1 MNNVNFFD
9 AEAVRGEFPMLVAGD
24 KGAKPL
30 AFLDSTATTQK
41 PACVIDAMDDFYR
54 EHYSSV
60 KRGVYRL
67 SARTTEAFEATRKN
81 VAKFINA
88 KTEDEIVFTR
98 GTTESIN
105 LVAWSYGRKFFEAGD
120 EILISG
126 LEHHANIVS
135 WQLVAEMKGAKIKV
149 IPVKDDGDLDLDKLP
164 GLLNARTKMVAV
176 THVSNARTKMVAVT
190 HVSNAVGTVNPIA
203 EIIKTVRAAAPQAK
217 ILIDGAQS
225 SSHIK
230 IDVQELDCD
239 FLAFSGHKMY
249 GPTGVG
255 VLYGKYDVLDSMPPW
270 HGGGEMIK
278 NVTFEKTTYADVP
291 ARFEAGTPMIAE
303 VIGLGKAIE
312 WINEKGIENIR
323 RHEAEITNYALEQ
336 LAKIPQVKV
345 LGNPKER
352 GALVSITLDGIAVSD
367 AAMILDEENIA
378 VRSGHHCAQ
387 PFHQYLGVQS
397 SARMSLSFYNDE
409 EDIDRFISTLS
420 TVRRRMGLGG

>member
-1 MNNVNFFD
+1 MFN
-9 AEAVRGEFPMLVAGD
+9 AELTRNEFPMLVAGD
-24 KGAKPL
+24 KEQKPL

-41 PACVIDAMDDFYR
+41 PACVIDVMDDFYR

-67 SARTTEAFEATRKN
+67 SARTTEAFERTRKDI
-81 VAKFINA
+81 AKFINA
-88 KTEDEIVFTR
+88 KSEDEIVFTR

-149 IPVKDDGDLDLDKLP
+149 IPVLDSGDLDLSALP
-164 GLLNARTKMVAV
+164 ALLTPRTKMVAV
-176 THVSNARTKMVAVT
+176 AHVSN
-190 HVSNAVGTVNPIA
+190 SVGTVNPIE
-203 EIIKTVRAAAPQAK
+203 EIIATVRKLAPQSK
-217 ILIDGAQS
+217 ILIDAAQS

-230 IDVQELDCD
+230 IDVQKLDCD

-249 GPTGVG
+249 GPTGIG
-255 VLYGKYDVLDSMPPW
+255 VLYGKYDVLDSMPPY

-291 ARFEAGTPMIAE
+291 ARFEAGTPAIAE
-303 VIGLGKAIE
+303 VIGLGKAVE
-312 WINEKGIENIR
+312 WLNEKGLDNIR
-323 RHEAEITNYALEQ
+323 EHEAHITQYALKQ
-336 LAKIPQVKV
+336 LAEIPQVKV

-352 GALVSITLDGIAVSD
+352 GALISITLDGIAVGD
-367 AAMILDEENIA
+367 AAMILDEENVA

-387 PFHQYLGVQS
+387 PVMDRFGLD
-397 SARMSLSFYNDE
+397 ATLRLSFGAYTLE
-409 EDIDRFISTLS
+409 RDIDRFIAGIKRVIRLF
-420 TVRRRMGLGG
+420 G

>member
-1 MNNVNFFD
+1 MFN
-9 AEAVRGEFPMLVAGD
+9 AELTRNEFPMLVAGD
-24 KGAKPL
+24 KEPKPL

-67 SARTTEAFEATRKN
+67 SARTTEAFEKTRKDI
-81 VAKFINA
+81 AKFINA
-88 KTEDEIVFTR
+88 KSEDEIIFTR

-105 LVAWSYGRKFFEAGD
+105 LVAWSYGRKFFNEGD
-120 EILISG
+120 EVLISA

-149 IPVKDDGDLDLDKLP
+149 IPVKDDGDLDLAALP
-164 GLLNARTKMVAV
+164 ALLTPRTKMVAV
-176 THVSNARTKMVAVT
+176 AHVSN
-190 HVSNAVGTVNPIA
+190 SVGTVNPIE
-203 EIIKTVRAAAPQAK
+203 EIIATVRKLAPQAK
-217 ILIDGAQS
+217 VLIDAAQS

-230 IDVQELDCD
+230 IDVQKLDCD

-249 GPTGVG
+249 GPTGIG
-255 VLYGKYDVLDSMPPW
+255 VLYGKYDVLDSMPPY

-291 ARFEAGTPMIAE
+291 ARFEAGTPAIAE
-303 VIGLGKAIE
+303 VIGLGKAVE
-312 WINEKGIENIR
+312 WLNEKGLDNIR
-323 RHEAEITNYALEQ
+323 EHEAQITQYALKQ
-336 LAKIPQVKV
+336 LAEIPQVKV

-352 GALVSITLDGIAVSD
+352 GALISITLDGIAVGD
-367 AAMILDEENIA
+367 AAMILDEENVA

-387 PFHQYLGVQS
+387 PVMDRFGLD
-397 SARMSLSFYNDE
+397 ATLRLSFGAYTLE
-409 EDIDRFISTLS
+409 RDIDRFVAGIKRVIRLFA
-420 TVRRRMGLGG
+420 

>member
-1 MNNVNFFD
+1 MFN
-9 AEAVRGEFPMLVAGD
+9 AELTRNEFPMLVAGD
-24 KGAKPL
+24 KEQKPL

-41 PACVIDAMDDFYR
+41 PASVIDAMDDFYR

-67 SARTTEAFEATRKN
+67 SARTTEAFEKTRKDI
-81 VAKFINA
+81 AKFINA

-105 LVAWSYGRKFFEAGD
+105 LVAWSYGRKFFNEGD
-120 EILISG
+120 EILISA

-149 IPVKDDGDLDLDKLP
+149 IPVKDDGDLDLTKLP
-164 GLLNARTKMVAV
+164 ELLTPRTKMVAV
-176 THVSNARTKMVAVT
+176 THVSN
-190 HVSNAVGTVNPIA
+190 SVGTVNPIE
-203 EIIKTVRAAAPQAK
+203 EIIATVRKLAPQAK
-217 ILIDGAQS
+217 VLIDAAQS

-230 IDVQELDCD
+230 IDVQKLDCD

-249 GPTGVG
+249 GPTGIG

-291 ARFEAGTPMIAE
+291 ARFEAGTPAIAE
-303 VIGLGKAIE
+303 VIGLGKAVE
-312 WINEKGIENIR
+312 WLNEKGLENIR
-323 RHEAEITNYALEQ
+323 EHEAQITQYALKQ
-336 LAKIPQVKV
+336 LAEIPQVKV

-352 GALVSITLDGIAVSD
+352 GALISITLDGIAVGD
-367 AAMILDEENIA
+367 AAMILDEENVA

-387 PFHQYLGVQS
+387 PVMDRFGLD
-397 SARMSLSFYNDE
+397 ATLRLSFGAYTLE
-409 EDIDRFISTLS
+409 RDIDRFIAGIKRVIRLF
-420 TVRRRMGLGG
+420 G

>member
-1 MNNVNFFD
+1 
-9 AEAVRGEFPMLVAGD
+9 MLVAGD
-24 KGAKPL
+24 KEVKPL

-41 PACVIDAMDDFYR
+41 PASVIDAMDDFYR

-67 SARTTEAFEATRKN
+67 SARTTEAFEKTRKD

-88 KTEDEIVFTR
+88 KSEDEIVFTR

-105 LVAWSYGRKFFEAGD
+105 LVAWSYGRKFFEADD

-149 IPVKDDGDLDLDKLP
+149 IPVLDSGDLDLAALP
-164 GLLNARTKMVAV
+164 GLLTPRTKMVAV
-176 THVSNARTKMVAVT
+176 AHVSN
-190 HVSNAVGTVNPIA
+190 SVGTVNPIA
-203 EIIKTVRAAAPQAK
+203 EIIATVRSLAPQAK
-217 ILIDGAQS
+217 ILIDAAQS

-230 IDVQELDCD
+230 IDVQKLDCD

-249 GPTGVG
+249 GPTGIG

-291 ARFEAGTPMIAE
+291 ARFEAGTPAIAE

-312 WINEKGIENIR
+312 WLNNVGLDNIR
-323 RHEAEITNYALEQ
+323 KHEEQITQYALKQ
-336 LAKIPQVKV
+336 LAEIPQVKV

-352 GALVSITLDGIAVSD
+352 GALISITLDGIAVGD
-367 AAMILDEENIA
+367 AAMILDEENVA

-387 PFHQYLGVQS
+387 PVMDRFGVD
-397 SARMSLSFYNDE
+397 ATLRLSFGVYTLE
-409 EDIDRFISTLS
+409 RDIDRFVAGIKRV
-420 TVRRRMGLGG
+420 VRLFA

>member
-1 MNNVNFFD
+1 MN
-9 AEAVRGEFPMLVAGD
+9 AEVLRNEFPMLVAGD
-24 KGAKPL
+24 KESKPL

-41 PACVIDAMDDFYR
+41 PASVIDAMDDFYR

-67 SARTTEAFEATRKN
+67 SARTTEAFEKTRKD

-88 KTEDEIVFTR
+88 KSEDEIVFTR

-126 LEHHANIVS
+126 LEHHA
-135 WQLVAEMKGAKIKV
+135 
-149 IPVKDDGDLDLDKLP
+149 
-164 GLLNARTKMVAV
+164 
-176 THVSNARTKMVAVT
+176 
-190 HVSNAVGTVNPIA
+190 
-203 EIIKTVRAAAPQAK
+203 TVRKLAPQAK
-217 ILIDGAQS
+217 ILIDAAQS

-230 IDVQELDCD
+230 IDVQKLDCD

-249 GPTGVG
+249 GPTGIG

-291 ARFEAGTPMIAE
+291 ARFEAGTPAIAE

-312 WINEKGIENIR
+312 WLNNVGLDNIR
-323 RHEAEITNYALEQ
+323 KHEEQITQYALQQLAEI
-336 LAKIPQVKV
+336 PQRIEAARR
-345 LGNPKER
+345 NPASESPR
-352 GALVSITLDGIAVSD
+352 QPEGT
-367 AAMILDEENIA
+367 
-378 VRSGHHCAQ
+378 RSAYQHYVGRNC
-387 PFHQYLGVQS
+387 
-397 SARMSLSFYNDE
+397 
-409 EDIDRFISTLS
+409 
-420 TVRRRMGLGG
+420 RR

>member
-1 MNNVNFFD
+1 MFN
-9 AEAVRGEFPMLVAGD
+9 AELTRNEFPMLVAGD
-24 KGAKPL
+24 KEQKPL

-67 SARTTEAFEATRKN
+67 SARTTEAFEKTRKDI
-81 VAKFINA
+81 AKFINA

-149 IPVKDDGDLDLDKLP
+149 IPVKDDGDLDLSALP
-164 GLLNARTKMVAV
+164 NLLTPRTKMVAV
-176 THVSNARTKMVAVT
+176 AHVSN
-190 HVSNAVGTVNPIA
+190 SVGTVNPIE
-203 EIIKTVRAAAPQAK
+203 EIIATVRKLAPQSK
-217 ILIDGAQS
+217 ILIDAAQS

-230 IDVQELDCD
+230 IDVQKLDCD

-249 GPTGVG
+249 GPTGIG
-255 VLYGKYDVLDSMPPW
+255 VLYGKYDVLDSMPPY

-291 ARFEAGTPMIAE
+291 ARFEAGTPAIAE
-303 VIGLGKAIE
+303 VIGLGKAVE
-312 WINEKGIENIR
+312 WLNEKGLDNIR
-323 RHEAEITNYALEQ
+323 VHEAQITQYALKQ
-336 LAKIPQVKV
+336 LAEIPQVKV

-352 GALVSITLDGIAVSD
+352 GALISITLDGIAVGD
-367 AAMILDEENIA
+367 AAMILDEENVA

-387 PFHQYLGVQS
+387 PVMDRFGVD
-397 SARMSLSFYNDE
+397 ATLRLSFGAYTLE
-409 EDIDRFISTLS
+409 RDIDRFVAGIKRVIRLFA
-420 TVRRRMGLGG
+420 

>member
-1 MNNVNFFD
+1 MFN
-9 AEAVRGEFPMLVAGD
+9 AELTRNEFPMLVEGD
-24 KGAKPL
+24 KEQKPL

-67 SARTTEAFEATRKN
+67 SARTTEAFEKTRKDI
-81 VAKFINA
+81 AKFINA
-88 KTEDEIVFTR
+88 KSEDEIVFTR

-105 LVAWSYGRKFFEAGD
+105 LVAWSYGRKFFNEGD
-120 EILISG
+120 EVLISA

-149 IPVKDDGDLDLDKLP
+149 IPVLDSGDLDLEALP
-164 GLLNARTKMVAV
+164 GLLTPRTKMVAV
-176 THVSNARTKMVAVT
+176 AHVSN
-190 HVSNAVGTVNPIA
+190 SVGTVNPIE
-203 EIIKTVRAAAPQAK
+203 EIIATVRKLAPQAK
-217 ILIDGAQS
+217 VLIDAAQS

-230 IDVQELDCD
+230 IDVQKLDCD

-249 GPTGVG
+249 GPTGIG

-291 ARFEAGTPMIAE
+291 ARFEAGTPAIAE
-303 VIGLGKAIE
+303 VIGLGKAVE
-312 WINEKGIENIR
+312 WLNEKGLDNIR
-323 RHEAEITNYALEQ
+323 EHEAQITQYALKQ
-336 LAKIPQVKV
+336 LAEIPQVKV

-352 GALVSITLDGIAVSD
+352 GALISITLDGIAVGD
-367 AAMILDEENIA
+367 AAMILDEENVA

-387 PFHQYLGVQS
+387 PVMDRFGLD
-397 SARMSLSFYNDE
+397 ATLRLSFGAYTLE
-409 EDIDRFISTLS
+409 RDIDRFVAGIKRVIRLFA
-420 TVRRRMGLGG
+420 

>member
-1 MNNVNFFD
+1 MFD
-9 AEAVRGEFPMLVAGD
+9 AEKIRNEFPMLVAGD
-24 KGAKPL
+24 KDTKPL

-41 PACVIDAMDDFYR
+41 PAAIIDVMDDFYR

-81 VAKFINA
+81 IAKFLNA
-88 KTEDEIVFTR
+88 KSEDEIVFTR

-105 LVAWSYGRKFFEAGD
+105 LVAWSYGRKFFNEGD

-135 WQLVAEMKGAKIKV
+135 WQIVAEMKGAKIKV
-149 IPVKDDGDLDLDKLP
+149 IPVKDDGDLDLEKLP
-164 GLLNARTKMVAV
+164 ALLTSKV
-176 THVSNARTKMVAVT
+176 KMVAVT

-203 EIIKTVRAAAPQAK
+203 EIIATVRKLAPQAK

-225 SSHIK
+225 ASHIK
-230 IDVQELDCD
+230 VDVQKLDCD
-239 FLAFSGHKMY
+239 FFVFSGHKIY
-249 GPTGVG
+249 GPTGIG

-291 ARFEAGTPMIAE
+291 ARFEAGTPAIAE

-312 WINEKGIENIR
+312 WLNEKGLENIR
-323 RHEAEITNYALEQ
+323 AHEEKIVAYALKQ
-336 LAKIPQVKV
+336 LAEIPQVKV

-352 GALVSITLDGIAVSD
+352 GALLSITLDGIAVSD

-387 PFHQYLGVQS
+387 PVMDRFGVD
-397 SARMSLSFYNDE
+397 ATLRLSFGAYTIE
-409 EDIDRFISTLS
+409 QDIDRLVAGLKRV
-420 TVRRRMGLGG
+420 VRLFA

>member
-1 MNNVNFFD
+1 MFN
-9 AEAVRGEFPMLVAGD
+9 AELTRNEFPMLVAGD
-24 KGAKPL
+24 KEQKPL

-41 PACVIDAMDDFYR
+41 PACVIDVMDDFYR

-67 SARTTEAFEATRKN
+67 SARTTEAFEKTRKGI
-81 VAKFINA
+81 AKFINA
-88 KTEDEIVFTR
+88 KSEDEIVFTR

-105 LVAWSYGRKFFEAGD
+105 LVAWSYGRKFFEADD

-149 IPVKDDGDLDLDKLP
+149 IPVLDSGDLDLAALP
-164 GLLNARTKMVAV
+164 GLLTPRTKMVAV
-176 THVSNARTKMVAVT
+176 THVSN
-190 HVSNAVGTVNPIA
+190 SVGTVNPIA
-203 EIIKTVRAAAPQAK
+203 EIIATVRKLAPQAK
-217 ILIDGAQS
+217 ILIDAAQS

-230 IDVQELDCD
+230 IDVQKLDCD

-249 GPTGVG
+249 GPTGIG

-291 ARFEAGTPMIAE
+291 ARFEAGTPAIAE

-312 WINEKGIENIR
+312 WLNNVGLDDIR
-323 RHEAEITNYALEQ
+323 KHEEQITQYALKQ
-336 LAKIPQVKV
+336 LAEIPQVKV

-352 GALVSITLDGIAVSD
+352 GALISITLDGIAVGD
-367 AAMILDEENIA
+367 AAMILDEENVA

-387 PFHQYLGVQS
+387 PVMDRFGLD
-397 SARMSLSFYNDE
+397 ATLRLSFGVYTLE
-409 EDIDRFISTLS
+409 RDIDRFVAGIKRV
-420 TVRRRMGLGG
+420 VRLFA

>member
-1 MNNVNFFD
+1 MFN
-9 AEAVRGEFPMLVAGD
+9 AELTRNEFPMLVAGD
-24 KGAKPL
+24 KEQKPL

-67 SARTTEAFEATRKN
+67 SARTTEAFEKTRKDI
-81 VAKFINA
+81 AKFINA

-105 LVAWSYGRKFFEAGD
+105 LVAWSYGRKFFNEGD
-120 EILISG
+120 EVLISG

-149 IPVKDDGDLDLDKLP
+149 IPVKDDGDLDLSALP
-164 GLLNARTKMVAV
+164 NLLTPRTKMVAV
-176 THVSNARTKMVAVT
+176 AHVSN
-190 HVSNAVGTVNPIA
+190 SVGTVNPIE
-203 EIIKTVRAAAPQAK
+203 EIIATVRKFAPQSK
-217 ILIDGAQS
+217 ILIDAAQS

-230 IDVQELDCD
+230 IDVQKLDCD

-249 GPTGVG
+249 GPTGIG
-255 VLYGKYDVLDSMPPW
+255 VLYGKYEVLDSMPPY

-291 ARFEAGTPMIAE
+291 ARFEAGTPAIAE
-303 VIGLGKAIE
+303 VIGLGKAVE
-312 WINEKGIENIR
+312 WLNEKGLDNIR
-323 RHEAEITNYALEQ
+323 EHEAQITQYALKQ
-336 LAKIPQVKV
+336 LAEIPQVKV

-352 GALVSITLDGIAVSD
+352 GALISITLDGIAVGD
-367 AAMILDEENIA
+367 AAMILDEENVA

-387 PFHQYLGVQS
+387 PVMDRFGLD
-397 SARMSLSFYNDE
+397 ATLRLSFGAYTLE
-409 EDIDRFISTLS
+409 RDIDRFVAGIKRVIRLFA
-420 TVRRRMGLGG
+420 

>member
-1 MNNVNFFD
+1 MFN
-9 AEAVRGEFPMLVAGD
+9 AELTRNEFPMLVAGD
-24 KGAKPL
+24 KEQKPL

-67 SARTTEAFEATRKN
+67 SARTTEAFEKTRKDI
-81 VAKFINA
+81 AKFINA

-105 LVAWSYGRKFFEAGD
+105 LVAWSYGRKFFNEGD
-120 EILISG
+120 EILISA

-149 IPVKDDGDLDLDKLP
+149 IPVKDDGDLDLSALP
-164 GLLNARTKMVAV
+164 ALLTPRTKMVAV
-176 THVSNARTKMVAVT
+176 AHVSN
-190 HVSNAVGTVNPIA
+190 SVGTVNPIE
-203 EIIKTVRAAAPQAK
+203 EIIATVRKLAPQSK
-217 ILIDGAQS
+217 ILIDAAQS

-230 IDVQELDCD
+230 IDVQKLDCD

-249 GPTGVG
+249 GPTGIG
-255 VLYGKYDVLDSMPPW
+255 VLYGKYDVLDSMPPY

-291 ARFEAGTPMIAE
+291 ARFEAGTPAIAE
-303 VIGLGKAIE
+303 VIGLGKAVE
-312 WINEKGIENIR
+312 WLNNIGLENIR
-323 RHEAEITNYALEQ
+323 EHEEHITQYALTQ
-336 LAKIPQVKV
+336 LAEIPQVKV

-352 GALVSITLDGIAVSD
+352 GALISITLDGIAVGD
-367 AAMILDEENIA
+367 AAMILDEENVA

-387 PFHQYLGVQS
+387 PVMDRFGLD
-397 SARMSLSFYNDE
+397 ATLRLSFGAYTLE
-409 EDIDRFISTLS
+409 RDIDRFIAGIKRVIRLFA
-420 TVRRRMGLGG
+420 

>member
-1 MNNVNFFD
+1 MFN
-9 AEAVRGEFPMLVAGD
+9 AELTRNEFPMLVAGD
-24 KGAKPL
+24 KEVKPL

-41 PACVIDAMDDFYR
+41 PASVIDAMDDFYR

-67 SARTTEAFEATRKN
+67 SARTTEAFEKTRKD

-88 KTEDEIVFTR
+88 KSEDEIVFTR

-135 WQLVAEMKGAKIKV
+135 WQLVAEMKDAKIKV
-149 IPVKDDGDLDLDKLP
+149 IPVLDSGDLDLAALP
-164 GLLNARTKMVAV
+164 GLLTPRTKMVAV
-176 THVSNARTKMVAVT
+176 AHVSN
-190 HVSNAVGTVNPIA
+190 SVGTVNPIA
-203 EIIKTVRAAAPQAK
+203 EIIATVRSLAPQAK
-217 ILIDGAQS
+217 ILIDAAQS

-230 IDVQELDCD
+230 IDVQKLDCD

-249 GPTGVG
+249 GPTGIG

-291 ARFEAGTPMIAE
+291 ARFEAGTPAIAE

-312 WINEKGIENIR
+312 WLNKVGLDNIR
-323 RHEAEITNYALEQ
+323 KHEEQITQYALKQ
-336 LAKIPQVKV
+336 LAEIPQVKV

-352 GALVSITLDGIAVSD
+352 GALISITLDGIAVGD
-367 AAMILDEENIA
+367 AAMILDEENVA

-387 PFHQYLGVQS
+387 PVMDRFGVD
-397 SARMSLSFYNDE
+397 ATLRLSFGVYTLE
-409 EDIDRFISTLS
+409 RDIDRFIAGIKRV
-420 TVRRRMGLGG
+420 VRLFA

>member
-1 MNNVNFFD
+1 MTFD
-9 AEAVRGEFPMLVAGD
+9 AEKIRSEFPMLVAGD
-24 KGAKPL
+24 KEPKPL

-41 PACVIDAMDDFYR
+41 PECVISVMDDFYR

-67 SARTTEAFEATRKN
+67 SARTTEAFEATRKS
-81 VAKFINA
+81 VAKFLNA
-88 KTEDEIVFTR
+88 KSEDEIVFTR

-135 WQLVAEMKGAKIKV
+135 WQLVAEMKGAKIRV
-149 IPVKDDGDLDLDKLP
+149 IPVKDDGDLDLEQLP
-164 GLLNARTKMVAV
+164 GLLNP
-176 THVSNARTKMVAVT
+176 RTKMVAVT

-203 EIIKTVRAAAPQAK
+203 EIIATVHRLAPQSK

-225 SSHIK
+225 ASHIK
-230 IDVQELDCD
+230 VDVQALDCD
-239 FLAFSGHKMY
+239 FFVFSGHKIY

-255 VLYGKYDVLDSMPPW
+255 VLYGKFSVLDSMPPW

-291 ARFEAGTPMIAE
+291 ARFEAGTPAIAE

-323 RHEAEITNYALEQ
+323 RHEAEITQYALEQ

-345 LGNPKER
+345 LGNPRER
-352 GALVSITLDGIAVSD
+352 GALLSVTLGEIAVGD
-367 AAMILDEENIA
+367 AAMILDEENVA

-387 PFHQYLGVQS
+387 PVMDRFGVD
-397 SARMSLSFYNDE
+397 ATLRLSFGAYTLE
-409 EDIDRFISTLS
+409 RDIDRFIAGIKRVIRLFA
-420 TVRRRMGLGG
+420 

>member
-1 MNNVNFFD
+1 MIDAKVFD
-9 AEAVRGEFPMLVAGD
+9 AEKVRSEFPMLVAGD
-24 KGAKPL
+24 KDAKPL

-88 KTEDEIVFTR
+88 KSEDEIVFTR

-120 EILISG
+120 EIVISG

-149 IPVKDDGDLDLDKLP
+149 IPVKDDGDLDLGKLP
-164 GLLNARTKMVAV
+164 ELL
-176 THVSNARTKMVAVT
+176 NARTKMVAVT

-203 EIIKTVRAAAPQAK
+203 DIIKTVRKLAPQAK

-230 IDVQELDCD
+230 IDVQALDCD

-255 VLYGKYDVLDSMPPW
+255 VLYGKYSVLDSMPPW

-278 NVTFEKTTYADVP
+278 NVTFEKTTFADVP

-312 WINEKGIENIR
+312 WISEKGIENIR
-323 RHEAEITNYALEQ
+323 KHEEEITNYALEK
-336 LAKIPQVKV
+336 LATIPQVKV

-387 PFHQYLGVQS
+387 PVMDRFGVD
-397 SARMSLSFYNDE
+397 ATLRLSFGAYTLKR
-409 EDIDRFISTLS
+409 DIDRLVAGLQRV
-420 TVRRRMGLGG
+420 VRLFA

>member
-1 MNNVNFFD
+1 MID
-9 AEAVRGEFPMLVAGD
+9 AEKIRNEFHMLVAGD
-24 KGAKPL
+24 KEAKPL

-41 PACVIDAMDDFYR
+41 PSCVIDAMNDFYR

-67 SARTTEAFEATRKN
+67 SARTTEAYEATRKN
-81 VAKFINA
+81 IAQFINA
-88 KTEDEIVFTR
+88 KSESEIVFTR

-105 LVAWSYGRKFFEAGD
+105 LVAWSYGRKFFNEGD

-135 WQLVAEMKGAKIKV
+135 WQIVAEMKGAKIKV
-149 IPVKDDGDLDLDKLP
+149 IPVKDDGDLDIKKIP
-164 GLLNARTKMVAV
+164 ELLTEKVKMVAV
-176 THVSNARTKMVAVT
+176 A
-190 HVSNAVGTVNPIA
+190 HVSNAVGTVNPI
-203 EIIKTVRAAAPQAK
+203 EDIIKTVRKLAPQAK

-230 IDVQELDCD
+230 IDVQKLDCD

-249 GPTGVG
+249 GPTGIG

-291 ARFEAGTPMIAE
+291 ERFEAGTPAIAE
-303 VIGLGKAIE
+303 VIGLGKAVE
-312 WINEKGIENIR
+312 WLQNIGLENIR
-323 RHEAEITNYALEQ
+323 KHEEEITKYALKQ
-336 LAKIPQVKV
+336 LATIPQVKV
-345 LGNPKER
+345 LGNPKDR
-352 GALVSITLDGIAVSD
+352 GALISITLDGIAVSD
-367 AAMILDEENIA
+367 AAMILDEENVA

-387 PFHQYLGVQS
+387 PVMDRFGVD
-397 SARMSLSFYNDE
+397 ATLRLSFGVYTQKCDV
-409 EDIDRFISTLS
+409 DRFIDGIKRV
-420 TVRRRMGLGG
+420 VRLFA

>member
-1 MNNVNFFD
+1 MID
-9 AEAVRGEFPMLVAGD
+9 AEKIRNEFPMLVAGD
-24 KGAKPL
+24 KDAKPL

-41 PACVIDAMDDFYR
+41 PNCVIDVMNDFYR

-135 WQLVAEMKGAKIKV
+135 WQIVAEMKGAKIKV
-149 IPVKDDGDLDLDKLP
+149 
-164 GLLNARTKMVAV
+164 LNARTKMVAV
-176 THVSNARTKMVAVT
+176 AHVSN
-190 HVSNAVGTVNPIA
+190 SVGTVNPIA
-203 EIIKTVRAAAPQAK
+203 EIIATVRKLAPQAK
-217 ILIDGAQS
+217 ILIDAAQS

-230 IDVQELDCD
+230 IDVQKLDCD

-312 WINEKGIENIR
+312 WINAVGIENIR
-323 RHEAEITNYALEQ
+323 KHEEEITQYALEQ
-336 LAKIPQVKV
+336 LAQIPQVKV

-352 GALVSITLDGIAVSD
+352 GALISITLDGIAVSD
-367 AAMILDEENIA
+367 AAMILDEENVA

-387 PFHQYLGVQS
+387 PVMDRFGVD
-397 SARMSLSFYNDE
+397 ATLRLSFGAYTLKR
-409 EDIDRFISTLS
+409 DIDRFIAGIKRVL
-420 TVRRRMGLGG
+420 RLFG

>member
-1 MNNVNFFD
+1 
-9 AEAVRGEFPMLVAGD
+9 
-24 KGAKPL
+24 
-30 AFLDSTATTQK
+30 
-41 PACVIDAMDDFYR
+41 
-54 EHYSSV
+54 
-60 KRGVYRL
+60 VYRL

-105 LVAWSYGRKFFEAGD
+105 LAAWSYGRKFFEAGD

-149 IPVKDDGDLDLDKLP
+149 IPVLD
-164 GLLNARTKMVAV
+164 
-176 THVSNARTKMVAVT
+176 
-190 HVSNAVGTVNPIA
+190 NPIA
-203 EIIKTVRAAAPQAK
+203 EIIKTVRKLAPQAK
-217 ILIDGAQS
+217 ILIDAAQS

-230 IDVQELDCD
+230 IDVQKLDCD

-255 VLYGKYDVLDSMPPW
+255 VLYGKYGVLDSMPPW

-312 WINEKGIENIR
+312 WINAVGIENIR
-323 RHEAEITNYALEQ
+323 KHEEEITQYALEQ
-336 LAKIPQVKV
+336 LTQIPQVKIF
-345 LGNPKER
+345 GNPKER
-352 GALVSITLDGIAVSD
+352 GALISITLDGIAVSD
-367 AAMILDEENIA
+367 AAMILDEENVA

-387 PFHQYLGVQS
+387 PVMDRFGVD
-397 SARMSLSFYNDE
+397 ATLRLSFGAYTLKR
-409 EDIDRFISTLS
+409 DIDRFIAGIKRVL
-420 TVRRRMGLGG
+420 RLFG

>member
-1 MNNVNFFD
+1 MFN
-9 AEAVRGEFPMLVAGD
+9 AELTRNEFPMLVAGD
-24 KGAKPL
+24 KEQKPL

-41 PACVIDAMDDFYR
+41 PACVIDVMDDFYR

-67 SARTTEAFEATRKN
+67 SARTTEAFEKTRKGI
-81 VAKFINA
+81 AKFINA
-88 KTEDEIVFTR
+88 KSEDEIVFTR

-105 LVAWSYGRKFFEAGD
+105 LVAWSYGRKFFEADD

-135 WQLVAEMKGAKIKV
+135 WQLVAEMKSAKIKV
-149 IPVKDDGDLDLDKLP
+149 IPVLDSGDLDLNKLP
-164 GLLNARTKMVAV
+164 GLLTPRTKMVAV
-176 THVSNARTKMVAVT
+176 THVSN
-190 HVSNAVGTVNPIA
+190 SVGTVNPIA
-203 EIIKTVRAAAPQAK
+203 EIIATVRKLAPQAK
-217 ILIDGAQS
+217 ILIDAAQS

-230 IDVQELDCD
+230 IDVQKLDCD

-249 GPTGVG
+249 GPTGIG
-255 VLYGKYDVLDSMPPW
+255 VLYGKYEVLDSMPPW

-291 ARFEAGTPMIAE
+291 ARFEAGTPAIAE

-312 WINEKGIENIR
+312 WLNNVGLDNIR
-323 RHEAEITNYALEQ
+323 KHEEQITQYALKQ
-336 LAKIPQVKV
+336 LAEIPQVKV

-352 GALVSITLDGIAVSD
+352 GALISITLDGIAVGD
-367 AAMILDEENIA
+367 AAMILDEENVA

-387 PFHQYLGVQS
+387 PVMDRFGVD
-397 SARMSLSFYNDE
+397 ATLRLSFGVYTLE
-409 EDIDRFISTLS
+409 RDIDRFIAGIKRVIRLF
-420 TVRRRMGLGG
+420 G

>member
-1 MNNVNFFD
+1 MFN
-9 AEAVRGEFPMLVAGD
+9 AELTRNEFPMLVEGD
-24 KGAKPL
+24 KEQKPL

-67 SARTTEAFEATRKN
+67 SARTTEAFEKTRKDI
-81 VAKFINA
+81 AKFINA
-88 KTEDEIVFTR
+88 KSEDEIVFTR

-105 LVAWSYGRKFFEAGD
+105 LVAWSYGRKFFNEGD
-120 EILISG
+120 EVLISA

-149 IPVKDDGDLDLDKLP
+149 IPVKDDGDLDLAALP
-164 GLLNARTKMVAV
+164 NLLTPRTKMVAV
-176 THVSNARTKMVAVT
+176 AHVSN
-190 HVSNAVGTVNPIA
+190 SVGTVNPIA
-203 EIIKTVRAAAPQAK
+203 EIIATVRKLAPQAK
-217 ILIDGAQS
+217 ILIDAAQS

-230 IDVQELDCD
+230 IDVQKLDCD

-249 GPTGVG
+249 GPTGIG

-291 ARFEAGTPMIAE
+291 ARFEAGTPAIAE
-303 VIGLGKAIE
+303 VIGLGKAVE
-312 WINEKGIENIR
+312 WLNEKGLDNIR
-323 RHEAEITNYALEQ
+323 EHEAQITQYALKQ
-336 LAKIPQVKV
+336 LAEIPQVKV

-352 GALVSITLDGIAVSD
+352 GALISITLDGIAVGD
-367 AAMILDEENIA
+367 AAMILDEENVA
-378 VRSGHHCAQ
+378 VRSGHNCAQ
-387 PFHQYLGVQS
+387 PVMDRFGLD
-397 SARMSLSFYNDE
+397 ATLRLSFGAYTLE
-409 EDIDRFISTLS
+409 RDIDRFVAGIKRVL
-420 TVRRRMGLGG
+420 RLFG

>member
-1 MNNVNFFD
+1 MFN
-9 AEAVRGEFPMLVAGD
+9 AELTRNEFPMLVAGD
-24 KGAKPL
+24 KEQKPL

-67 SARTTEAFEATRKN
+67 SARTTEAFEKTRKDI
-81 VAKFINA
+81 AKFINA
-88 KTEDEIVFTR
+88 KSEDEIVFTR

-105 LVAWSYGRKFFEAGD
+105 LVAWSYGRKFFNEGD
-120 EILISG
+120 EVLISA

-149 IPVKDDGDLDLDKLP
+149 IPVKDDGDLDLAALP
-164 GLLNARTKMVAV
+164 NLLTPRTKMVAV
-176 THVSNARTKMVAVT
+176 AHVSN
-190 HVSNAVGTVNPIA
+190 SVGTVNPIE
-203 EIIKTVRAAAPQAK
+203 EIIATVRKLAPQSK
-217 ILIDGAQS
+217 ILIDAAQS

-230 IDVQELDCD
+230 IDVQKLDCD

-249 GPTGVG
+249 GPTGIG
-255 VLYGKYDVLDSMPPW
+255 VLYGKYDVLDSMPPY

-291 ARFEAGTPMIAE
+291 ARFEAGTPAIAE
-303 VIGLGKAIE
+303 VIGLGKAVE
-312 WINEKGIENIR
+312 WLNEKGLDNIR
-323 RHEAEITNYALEQ
+323 EHEEQITQYALKQ
-336 LAKIPQVKV
+336 LAEIPQVKV

-352 GALVSITLDGIAVSD
+352 GALISITLDGIAVGD
-367 AAMILDEENIA
+367 AAMILDEENVA

-387 PFHQYLGVQS
+387 PVMDRFGLD
-397 SARMSLSFYNDE
+397 ATLRLSFGAYTLE
-409 EDIDRFISTLS
+409 RDIDRFVAGIKRVIRLFA
-420 TVRRRMGLGG
+420 

>member
-1 MNNVNFFD
+1 MFN
-9 AEAVRGEFPMLVAGD
+9 AELTRNEFPMLVAGD
-24 KGAKPL
+24 KEQKPL

-67 SARTTEAFEATRKN
+67 SARTTEAFEKTRKDI
-81 VAKFINA
+81 AKFINA

-105 LVAWSYGRKFFEAGD
+105 LVAWSYGRKFFNEGD
-120 EILISG
+120 EVLISA

-149 IPVKDDGDLDLDKLP
+149 IPVKDDGDLDLAALP
-164 GLLNARTKMVAV
+164 NLLTPRTKMVAV
-176 THVSNARTKMVAVT
+176 AHVSN
-190 HVSNAVGTVNPIA
+190 SVGTVNPIA
-203 EIIKTVRAAAPQAK
+203 EIIATVRKLAPQAK
-217 ILIDGAQS
+217 ILIDAAQS

-230 IDVQELDCD
+230 IDVQKLDCD

-249 GPTGVG
+249 GPTGIG
-255 VLYGKYDVLDSMPPW
+255 VLYGKYEVLDSMPPW

-291 ARFEAGTPMIAE
+291 ARFEAGTPAIAE
-303 VIGLGKAIE
+303 VIGLGKAVE
-312 WINEKGIENIR
+312 WLNEKGLDNIR
-323 RHEAEITNYALEQ
+323 EHEAQITQYALKQ
-336 LAKIPQVKV
+336 LAEIPQVKV

-352 GALVSITLDGIAVSD
+352 GALISITLDGIAVGD
-367 AAMILDEENIA
+367 AAMILDEENVA

-387 PFHQYLGVQS
+387 PVMDRFGLD
-397 SARMSLSFYNDE
+397 ATLRLSFGAYTLE
-409 EDIDRFISTLS
+409 RDINRFVAGIKRVIRLFA
-420 TVRRRMGLGG
+420 

>member
-1 MNNVNFFD
+1 MN
-9 AEAVRGEFPMLVAGD
+9 AEVLRNEFPMLVAGD
-24 KGAKPL
+24 KESKPL

-41 PACVIDAMDDFYR
+41 PASVIDAMDDFYR

-67 SARTTEAFEATRKN
+67 SARTTEAFEKTRKD

-88 KTEDEIVFTR
+88 KSEDEIVFTR

-120 EILISG
+120 EIVISG

-149 IPVKDDGDLDLDKLP
+149 IPVLDSGDLDLAALP
-164 GLLNARTKMVAV
+164 GLLTPRTKMVAV
-176 THVSNARTKMVAVT
+176 AHVSN
-190 HVSNAVGTVNPIA
+190 SVGTVNPIA
-203 EIIKTVRAAAPQAK
+203 EIIATVRKLAPQAK
-217 ILIDGAQS
+217 ILIDAAQS

-230 IDVQELDCD
+230 IDVQKLDCD

-249 GPTGVG
+249 GPTGIG

-291 ARFEAGTPMIAE
+291 ARFEAGTPAIAE

-312 WINEKGIENIR
+312 WLNNVGLDNIR
-323 RHEAEITNYALEQ
+323 EHEAHITQYALKQ
-336 LAKIPQVKV
+336 LAEIPQVKV

-352 GALVSITLDGIAVSD
+352 GALISITLDGIAVGD
-367 AAMILDEENIA
+367 AAMILDEENVA

-387 PFHQYLGVQS
+387 PVMDRFGVD
-397 SARMSLSFYNDE
+397 ATLRLSFGVYTLE
-409 EDIDRFISTLS
+409 RDIDRFIAGIKRVIRLFA
-420 TVRRRMGLGG
+420 